1 MSIIKIDRYLKSLY
15 TGYSLL
21 EGESMMEF
29 SEYFPIWDNL
39 TPRQREMVSSG
50 LVSRS
55 VKKGTTLHDGG
66 ADCTGLLL
74 IKSGQLRAFILSREG
89 REVTLYRLFD
99 RDICLF
105 SASCIMRSIQF
116 DVVITAEKDTQLW
129 VIPSDI
135 YKQLMEQSAPVANYT
150 NEIMASRFSEVMWLV
165 EQVMWNSMDRRV
177 AAFLLEEA
185 SIEDTDRL
193 HITHE
198 AIANHLGTHRE
209 VVTRMLRYFQN
220 EGMVKLARSAVELTN
235 RAKLEGLAGG

>member
-1 MSIIKIDRYLKSLY
+1 
-15 TGYSLL
+15 
-21 EGESMMEF
+21 MEF
-29 SEYFPIWDNL
+29 SEYFPVWDSM
-39 TPRQREMVSSG
+39 TPQQQQAISDG

-55 VKKGTTLHDGG
+55 VKKGTILHSGST
-66 ADCTGLLL
+66 DCTGLLL

-116 DVVITAEKDTQLW
+116 DVAISAEKDTQLW

-135 YKQLMEQSAPVANYT
+135 YQQIMEQSACVANYT
-150 NEIMASRFSEVMWLV
+150 NEIMASRFSEVMWLM
-165 EQVMWNSMDRRV
+165 EQVMWNSMDKRV

-185 SIEDTDRL
+185 SIEGADRL

-198 AIANHLGTHRE
+198 TIANHLGTHRE
-209 VVTRMLRYFQN
+209 VITRMLRYLQN
-220 EGMVKLARSAVELTN
+220 EGMVRLSRGTVELAD
-235 RAKLEGLAGG
+235 RAKLETLSQA